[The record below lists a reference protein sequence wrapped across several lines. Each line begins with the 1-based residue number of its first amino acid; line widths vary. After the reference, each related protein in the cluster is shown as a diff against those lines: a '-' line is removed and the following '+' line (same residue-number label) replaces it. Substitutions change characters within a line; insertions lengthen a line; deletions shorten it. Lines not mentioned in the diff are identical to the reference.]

1 MWLALGLCALASGM
15 HVLVRVLLFAFG
27 AQPLQGRARACV
39 CEQSVIAC
47 TFSFLPVKHNKSMRK
62 YKARKDAVLST
73 FSRAA
78 HKEPPSLSQQRSLH
92 QGVGAG
98 EGVRSLPSVGKRVPV
113 CAVLLEEAHNL

>member
-1 MWLALGLCALASGM
+1 MC
-15 HVLVRVLLFAFG
+15 VLVRVLLFAFG

-47 TFSFLPVKHNKSMRK
+47 TFSFLPVRGRAQHNKSTRK

-92 QGVGAG
+92 QGVAAG

-113 CAVLLEEAHNL
+113 CAVLQEEAHNL